1 MKLLLAVAV
10 GVVAVASLA
19 GQTAQPTKPVLG
31 AGATLCREFSADK
44 VVRNP
49 DGSWTSSDSP
59 KDPVK
64 VSWILG
70 YLSAAGV
77 SGKAA
82 QPGGGGEAYIIGWVS
97 SACVAQPQ
105 RTLAEIVAEFGR

>member
-10 GVVAVASLA
+10 CVVAVASLA
-19 GQTAQPTKPVLG
+19 GQATQPTKPVLG

-49 DGSWTSSDSP
+49 DGSFTSSDSP

-70 YLSAAGV
+70 YLSRAGV
-77 SGKAA
+77 SGRAA
-82 QPGGGGEAYIIGWVS
+82 QPGGEDDIIGWVS
-97 SACVAQPQ
+97 SACAAQPGL
-105 RTLAEIVAEFGR
+105 TLAAVAAQFGR